1 MAKCSAFHENPHNN
15 GWDRCWATK
24 ETETC
29 SCGGDEAK
37 CDFYPEK
44 RKKAAVPKFGEWIS
58 VKDRLPDVCF
68 ETNTYKE
75 TDDVFAIDDVGDK
88 CVGRFAI
95 SKYDGSYTF
104 YGYTADAEERDPL
117 IVTHWLDCMP
127 EPPKEG

>member
-1 MAKCSAFHENPHNN
+1 MRPIDADALMEKYGEPCHSFADVIENMPTL
-15 GWDRCWATK
+15 DLAPR
-24 ETETC
+24 
-29 SCGGDEAK
+29 
-37 CDFYPEK
+37 
-44 RKKAAVPKFGEWIS
+44 WIS